1 MYKIVWRQLS
11 ELICVIEGETNG
23 QAKIISWDNNDDDAN
38 QSDEIHFRVNILPN
52 EGLYAHAEYE
62 FEITIRL
69 DRHGETP
76 VVRCLSHIYHPNIE
90 DYDIGGAVCL
100 NLFQNWNIEM
110 GLKAIINGL
119 LFLFYEPNEQDP
131 INERFTIPHGSS
143 FQQAVIESLQGG
155 CYSHYSGPG
164 NKTWCIWHEKQG
176 TIEQEN
182 LIKISK
188 ETVESQQQSKQNC
201 HIYLRSNNNTDYDD
215 DNDRD
220 FTEQHHNNEPDEL
233 QSCPNSANE
242 NNTQLVSSNK
252 QKQLLKCHH
261 LKQSSMLSSL
271 SSLLISSNSSS
282 ASTLHDVE
290 QLVHLDLGINKKIH
304 KKKLKTAN
312 FNILNYLSTINLQE
326 ITIIWTNIEKPIDI
340 TYYFME
346 TCNYAWNIHC
356 EHVYYS
362 HLNIGI
368 PDIFTTHL
376 YQKSICQPMIYINE
390 QMINKQDSSNEEF
403 VHYNDN
409 CNSSTVSMM
418 NQQIINMETRYLQK
432 IYSIQLMLFTTRWP
446 IYLIP
451 GRMLTENFLKPNWAL
466 PLRRASTKQL
476 FEDINH
482 YILNVEW
489 NHSSQIFIIDP
500 LALSPFSPIALRII
514 YDQNEPKAEKWI
526 YVTEWLSPWCS
537 STISTVGQNQ
547 NRFPGV
553 SIFCWLALLTN
564 WINYLSRYELYHTC
578 LGYSRPE
585 SSIFSK
591 AWRITEPFGIC
602 CIFSHSL
609 TCGQIC
615 LFDGWILWLSSL
627 VMQQIT
633 KFSVKVL
640 HYINTKY
647 IKCLPVCRLSSTYD
661 PLEGSCTA
669 IYVFT
674 DVDQI

>member
-1 MYKIVWRQLS
+1 MYKVVWRQLS
-11 ELICVIEGETNG
+11 ELICVIEIETNG
-23 QAKIISWDNNDDDAN
+23 QAKIISWDNNNDDVN

-62 FEITIRL
+62 FDITIRL
-69 DRHGETP
+69 DHNGETP

-131 INERFTIPHGSS
+131 INERFTIPYGSS

-164 NKTWCIWHEKQG
+164 NKAWCIWHEKQG
-176 TIEQEN
+176 TMEQKN
-182 LIKISK
+182 LKKISK
-188 ETVESQQQSKQNC
+188 ETIESQQHPKQNY
-201 HIYLRSNNNTDYDD
+201 HTYLRCNNNTDNDDD
-215 DNDRD
+215 DNDHD
-220 FTEQHHNNEPDEL
+220 QNNEGDEL
-233 QSCPNSANE
+233 HNSTNSANE
-242 NNTQLVSSNK
+242 NNTQLISSDK
-252 QKQLLKCHH
+252 QKLLLKCHH
-261 LKQSSMLSSL
+261 HKKNSIFSSL

-282 ASTLHDVE
+282 ASTLQDVK
-290 QLVHLDLGINKKIH
+290 QLIQLDLNINKRIQKN
-304 KKKLKTAN
+304 KLKTTN
-312 FNILNYLSTINLQE
+312 YNTSNYLLTINLQE
-326 ITIIWTNIEKPIDI
+326 ITIICTKIEKPIDI

-356 EHVYYS
+356 EHIYYS

-376 YQKSICQPMIYINE
+376 YQKSICQPITYINE
-390 QMINKQDSSNEEF
+390 NMINIQDKSNEE
-403 VHYNDN
+403 VLHYSDN
-409 CNSSTVSMM
+409 CHNSTVSMM
-418 NQQIINMETRYLQK
+418 SQQIINMETRYLQK
-432 IYSIQLMLFTTRWP
+432 IYLMKWMLFTTRWP

-476 FEDINH
+476 FDDINR

-500 LALSPFSPIALRII
+500 LALSPFSPIALQII

-526 YVTEWLSPWCS
+526 YVSEWLSPWYS
-537 STISTVGQNQ
+537 STISTVGQNR

-553 SIFCWLALLTN
+553 SIFCWLALFTN

-615 LFDGWILWLSSL
+615 LFDGWILWFSSL

-647 IKCLPVCRLSSTYD
+647 IKRLPVCRLSSTYD
-661 PLEGSCTA
+661 PLKSSSTA

-674 DVDQI
+674 DVDEI